1 MKRGAKTRAEAP
13 YTGEETNMRKLQNLL
28 AHACVVLSVSLMT
41 LWVIN
46 VVNPKM
52 QFLSGGPTN
61 VLLLLL
67 CVCSLL
73 LGVSF
78 IGLYRNYLARR
89 QEQAALAARR
99 RRFGPAHPAHPDAPP
114 AERP

>member
-1 MKRGAKTRAEAP
+1 
-13 YTGEETNMRKLQNLL
+13 MRKLQNLF

-46 VVNPKM
+46 ICNPKM

-67 CVCSLL
+67 CVFSLL
-73 LGVSF
+73 LGISF
-78 IGLYRNYLARR
+78 IGLYRGHMARKR
-89 QEQAALAARR
+89 EQAAAAARQ
-99 RRFGPAHPAHPDAPP
+99 RRFGPAHPGQSP
-114 AERP
+114 ADRP

>member
-1 MKRGAKTRAEAP
+1 
-13 YTGEETNMRKLQNLL
+13 MRKLQNLL

-41 LWVIN
+41 LWVMHVI
-46 VVNPKM
+46 NPKM

-78 IGLYRNYLARR
+78 IGLYRNYLSR
-89 QEQAALAARR
+89 QREQAALAARR
-99 RRFGPAHPAHPDAPP
+99 RRFGPAHTDTPP